1 MFSKPRLTSAYCI
14 SMLAVD
20 LPRIYMN
27 LKLLR
32 LAVVFLGLCTTSFS
46 LLVDPGARTVTT
58 LVKTITQD
66 AAVTRK
72 AKIIS
77 SSIRLE
83 VITSGKWPLSRLE
96 ITLRNFTVSWH
107 RFAISGSVSN
117 FLNCTSNCNDQ
128 ITLEPKPHSDAN
140 LSFTDPDPVLEKMVC
155 HFKFSL
161 ASKMAVLGT
170 RPPRQPFAQ
179 ISSPFSLA
187 AVFAASCATTLTTT
201 AKQPLWAG
209 WRMHLTL
216 FKQTQP

>member
-1 MFSKPRLTSAYCI
+1 
-14 SMLAVD
+14 MLAVD

-83 VITSGKWPLSRLE
+83 VITSGK
-96 ITLRNFTVSWH
+96 
-107 RFAISGSVSN
+107 
-117 FLNCTSNCNDQ
+117 
-128 ITLEPKPHSDAN
+128 
-140 LSFTDPDPVLEKMVC
+140 
-155 HFKFSL
+155 
-161 ASKMAVLGT
+161 
-170 RPPRQPFAQ
+170 
-179 ISSPFSLA
+179 
-187 AVFAASCATTLTTT
+187 
-201 AKQPLWAG
+201 
-209 WRMHLTL
+209 
-216 FKQTQP
+216 